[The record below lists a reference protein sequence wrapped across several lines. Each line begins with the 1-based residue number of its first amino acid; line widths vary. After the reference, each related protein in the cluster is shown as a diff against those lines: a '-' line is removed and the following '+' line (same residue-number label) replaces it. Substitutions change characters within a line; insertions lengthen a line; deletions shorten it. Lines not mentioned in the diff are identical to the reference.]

1 MQPVKG
7 HVQCMIH
14 HDSVVL
20 VPVPIDFLSCCVNTI
35 VLCEYHC
42 ALFGYL
48 CTAGGFCGHCFS
60 ISPELNCL
68 EITIE
73 GKVK

>member
-20 VPVPIDFLSCCVNTI
+20 VPVPIDFLSCSVNTI
-35 VLCEYHC
+35 VLREYHY

-48 CTAGGFCGHCFS
+48 YVLLVVSVDIAFQYH
-60 ISPELNCL
+60 LN
-68 EITIE
+68 
-73 GKVK
+73 